1 MGHLL
6 LPALA
11 VRLSAPVERVRH
23 KGDPLRY
30 PTTSSVTFAGSG
42 NSAAQWG
49 QRVAPS
55 FTSSRQ
61 KGHIGSLVMTERALL
76 LICMA
81 ALVDLLRDGAAC
93 IM

>member
-6 LPALA
+6 LPAFA

-61 KGHIGSLVMTERALL
+61 KGHIGSLDDLF
-76 LICMA
+76 A
-81 ALVDLLRDGAAC
+81 ALVDLLRDGTAC